1 MPEGTVFTALPF
13 YWIVSLRE
21 SIKLDWGLLQET
33 AHGTHRWVY
42 WGVVEHINL
51 YITYFTLLEDP
62 GEKDPSALSNKNR
75 TNPFIAYQSCELC
88 KRQCFKIFL
97 LVANSYK
104 IIFGAWVFIICT
116 LSFII
121 AILRSPALFLF
132 IILLLILT
140 YSILLYIIQVTLNP
154 SGKKNCSSK

>member
-1 MPEGTVFTALPF
+1 MRVTVRNCSW
-13 YWIVSLRE
+13 YSSL
-21 SIKLDWGLLQET
+21 SLL
-33 AHGTHRWVY
+33 R
-42 WGVVEHINL
+42 GVVEHINL
-51 YITYFTLLEDP
+51 YITYCTLLEDP
-62 GEKDPSALSNKNR
+62 GEKDSSALSNKNR

-132 IILLLILT
+132 ISLLLILA

-154 SGKKNCSSK
+154 FWKKKIAVLNRLIICWQ